1 MENELTQMLKNIS
14 NVGNINKEEEVSL
27 NSLLINKKDTVS
39 NILKIYT
46 NLLQEFII
54 KNKFYIEE
62 ENKIQVFSYT
72 DIIHTYLTITNG
84 MLNIHHKFENDDRE
98 NRYINLRLDGIVL
111 TREEKFDIIDGVNT
125 ILEKVMLSSEKYDIK

>member
-62 ENKIQVFSYT
+62 ENKIQVFSYS

-84 MLNIHHKFENDDRE
+84 MLNIHHKF
-98 NRYINLRLDGIVL
+98 LGKKCH
-111 TREEKFDIIDGVNT
+111 TQT
-125 ILEKVMLSSEKYDIK
+125 QH